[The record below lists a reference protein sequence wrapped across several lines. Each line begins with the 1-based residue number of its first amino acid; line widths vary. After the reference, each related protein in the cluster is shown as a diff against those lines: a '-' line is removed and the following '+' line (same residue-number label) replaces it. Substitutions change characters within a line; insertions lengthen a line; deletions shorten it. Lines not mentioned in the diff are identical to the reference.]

1 MQESVKAVRASHI
14 NAALKTLNEKR
25 GFAYPNVGYCYYADI
40 KGDGRN
46 DKSIYAINNPGG
58 GVTRSHLNGYTMRD
72 TLAKIERAIET
83 ACKA

>member
-1 MQESVKAVRASHI
+1 MSEAIKTVRASHI

-46 DKSIYAINNPGG
+46 IKSLYTIIRNGV
-58 GVTRSHLNGYTMRD
+58 GVTRSHLNGYTMRE
-72 TLAKIERAIET
+72 TLSNINRAIET
-83 ACKA
+83 ARPK